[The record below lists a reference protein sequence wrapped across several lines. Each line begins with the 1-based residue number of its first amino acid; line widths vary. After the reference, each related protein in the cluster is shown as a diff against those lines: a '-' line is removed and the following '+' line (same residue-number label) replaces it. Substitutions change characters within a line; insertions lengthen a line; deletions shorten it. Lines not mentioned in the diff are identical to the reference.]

1 MVMSTWAHL
10 VSELAETHGISKL
23 ARTAGVSRGVIYNW
37 MKGSPPTADAVLKF
51 AHGLGISA
59 TSALVTAGFLD
70 PWEAND
76 SAHINLEL
84 VSDDVLLDE
93 VKRRF
98 NR

>member
-1 MVMSTWAHL
+1 MVKSAWAHS

-23 ARTAGVSRGVIYNW
+23 ARTSGVSRGVLYNW
-37 MKGSPPTADAVLKF
+37 MEGSPPTADAVLKF

-59 TSALVTAGFLD
+59 TSALVTAGFLS
-70 PWEAND
+70 PSEASG
-76 SAHINLEL
+76 SANVSLDL
-84 VSDDVLLDE
+84 VTDEALLAE